1 MKHKN
6 SLAFRLT
13 VMVLVLLLVTIG
25 AMMFLTKFQMDAH
38 FSQYLYNS
46 SHMMGQARGMHGM
59 MHGPA
64 ETVYL
69 SSVHSSLFWLGFGMA
84 LLSALICFLMVREAL
99 RPLKDLT
106 QAARSI
112 KKGRYDQHVPVYF
125 YDEVGLLTET
135 FNEMARA
142 LDEAEKGRRQ
152 LFANM
157 ALLSMEDE
165 ALRMGRL
172 IQNLRDLSLAEVG
185 QLELHKEKGDLVVLI
200 KKAVAMM
207 APLFEEKKLS
217 VTLSLEDSLPDLLF
231 DRDRMNQVIYNLL
244 GNAVRYVPQGRALFI
259 SAVSQMDGKNAY
271 LLTEI
276 RDTGDGVPPDKLLH
290 LFQYFYR
297 GETSRNRQSGGS
309 GIGLALARQLVQ
321 SHGGKLWAESKV
333 GEGTSFFFTLPV
345 TTDNAHPTIQN

>member
-13 VMVLVLLLVTIG
+13 VMVLVLLLMTIG
-25 AMMFLTKFQMDAH
+25 AMTLLTKFQMDAH

-46 SHMMGQARGMHGM
+46 SHMMGQGRGMRGMHGM

-69 SSVHSSLFWLGFGMA
+69 SSVHNSLFWLGLGMA
-84 LLSALICFLMVREAL
+84 LLSALICFLMVRETL

-106 QAARSI
+106 QAARAI
-112 KKGRYDQHVPVYF
+112 KRGRYDQHVPVHF
-125 YDEVGLLTET
+125 DDEVGLLTET
-135 FNEMARA
+135 FNEMAST

-157 ALLSMEDE
+157 AHELRTPLAIISSNLEGMIDDVLSFDKKRLLSMEDE

-185 QLELHKEKGDLVVLI
+185 QLELHKEKGNLAVLL

-217 VTLSLEDSLPDLLF
+217 VTLSLEESLPDLLF

-244 GNAVRYVPQGRALFI
+244 NNAVRYVPQGRSLTI
-259 SAVSQMDGKNAY
+259 SAATEMEGKTAY

-276 RDTGDGVPPDKLLH
+276 RDTGDGVPPDRLSH

-309 GIGLALARQLVQ
+309 GI
-321 SHGGKLWAESKV
+321 
-333 GEGTSFFFTLPV
+333 
-345 TTDNAHPTIQN
+345 

>member
-1 MKHKN
+1 MKLHKN

-13 VMVLVLLLVTIG
+13 VMVLVLLLVIIG

-112 KKGRYDQHVPVYF
+112 REPLMTSTDSGLF

-142 LDEAEKGRRQ
+142 LYEARRKTAA
-152 LFANM
+152 FCKY
-157 ALLSMEDE
+157 S
-165 ALRMGRL
+165 
-172 IQNLRDLSLAEVG
+172 
-185 QLELHKEKGDLVVLI
+185 
-200 KKAVAMM
+200 
-207 APLFEEKKLS
+207 F
-217 VTLSLEDSLPDLLF
+217 
-231 DRDRMNQVIYNLL
+231 MNC
-244 GNAVRYVPQGRALFI
+244 G
-259 SAVSQMDGKNAY
+259 
-271 LLTEI
+271 
-276 RDTGDGVPPDKLLH
+276 PPCYH
-290 LFQYFYR
+290 QQ
-297 GETSRNRQSGGS
+297 QS
-309 GIGLALARQLVQ
+309 
-321 SHGGKLWAESKV
+321 
-333 GEGTSFFFTLPV
+333 
-345 TTDNAHPTIQN
+345 

>member
-112 KKGRYDQHVPVYF
+112 KKGRYDQHGQCPSGLVSAALAQPVSPSYCL
-125 YDEVGLLTET
+125 Y
-135 FNEMARA
+135 N
-142 LDEAEKGRRQ
+142 
-152 LFANM
+152 
-157 ALLSMEDE
+157 LSMTGS
-165 ALRMGRL
+165 R
-172 IQNLRDLSLAEVG
+172 SFV
-185 QLELHKEKGDLVVLI
+185 
-200 KKAVAMM
+200 
-207 APLFEEKKLS
+207 
-217 VTLSLEDSLPDLLF
+217 
-231 DRDRMNQVIYNLL
+231 
-244 GNAVRYVPQGRALFI
+244 NAGPSPYPRI
-259 SAVSQMDGKNAY
+259 M
-271 LLTEI
+271 LTQ
-276 RDTGDGVPPDKLLH
+276 RFL
-290 LFQYFYR
+290 
-297 GETSRNRQSGGS
+297 
-309 GIGLALARQLVQ
+309 
-321 SHGGKLWAESKV
+321 
-333 GEGTSFFFTLPV
+333 
-345 TTDNAHPTIQN
+345 

>member
-69 SSVHSSLFWLGFGMA
+69 SSVHSSLFWLGLGMA
-84 LLSALICFLMVREAL
+84 LLSALICFLMVQEAL

-106 QAARSI
+106 QAARFI
-112 KKGRYDQHVPVYF
+112 KKGCYDQHVPVHF

-157 ALLSMEDE
+157 AHELRTPLAIISSNLEGMIDDVFPLDKQRLLSMEDE

-207 APLFEEKKLS
+207 APLFEEKS
-217 VTLSLEDSLPDLLF
+217 CP
-231 DRDRMNQVIYNLL
+231 
-244 GNAVRYVPQGRALFI
+244 
-259 SAVSQMDGKNAY
+259 
-271 LLTEI
+271 
-276 RDTGDGVPPDKLLH
+276 
-290 LFQYFYR
+290 
-297 GETSRNRQSGGS
+297 
-309 GIGLALARQLVQ
+309 
-321 SHGGKLWAESKV
+321 
-333 GEGTSFFFTLPV
+333 
-345 TTDNAHPTIQN
+345 